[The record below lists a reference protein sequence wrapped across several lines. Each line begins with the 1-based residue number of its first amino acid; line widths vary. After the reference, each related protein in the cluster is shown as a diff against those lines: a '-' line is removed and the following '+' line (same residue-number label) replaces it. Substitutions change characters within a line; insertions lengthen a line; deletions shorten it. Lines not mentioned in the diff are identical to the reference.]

1 MEDHEKKNES
11 ITLKKSTMWKLLT
24 LVLAVLLL
32 ISIYTGGFG
41 YGKIDTTNTVIQ
53 PTDQGQQEQFPTVS
67 VDMKKLA
74 SDDAFEGKENAP
86 ITIVEFSDYQCPF
99 CSRFYAQT
107 LPSIIQEYIN
117 TGKAKLVYRDFPLPP
132 NIHPEAQKAAEAAEC
147 SGKQGKYFEMHNKL
161 FENQQILSEVN
172 YKLWATQLGLDSDKF
187 NNCLDSGET
196 ANEIKAD
203 LQDGTN
209 VGIQGTP
216 GFIIGK
222 TDGNSARII
231 SGAYP
236 FTAFQEVIN
245 SQL

>member
-1 MEDHEKKNES
+1 
-11 ITLKKSTMWKLLT
+11 
-24 LVLAVLLL
+24 
-32 ISIYTGGFG
+32 
-41 YGKIDTTNTVIQ
+41 
-53 PTDQGQQEQFPTVS
+53 
-67 VDMKKLA
+67 
-74 SDDAFEGKENAP
+74 
-86 ITIVEFSDYQCPF
+86 
-99 CSRFYAQT
+99 
-107 LPSIIQEYIN
+107 
-117 TGKAKLVYRDFPLPP
+117 
-132 NIHPEAQKAAEAAEC
+132 
-147 SGKQGKYFEMHNKL
+147 MHNKL